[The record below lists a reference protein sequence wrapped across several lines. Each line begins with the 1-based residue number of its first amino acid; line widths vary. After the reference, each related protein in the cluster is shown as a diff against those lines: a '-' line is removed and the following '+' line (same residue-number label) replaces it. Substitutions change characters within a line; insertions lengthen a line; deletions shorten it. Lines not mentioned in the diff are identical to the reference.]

1 MAGIKMNPDFLIQKR
16 VASDNKLA
24 HAAAYNQKMQTIK
37 MKTQWFESKIK
48 YEFADSEKRSKAF
61 IQQEMDCAN
70 KELKI
75 RRQKRLKMLY
85 EYEARA
91 YEEELASLG
100 LAIQRHHY

>member
-16 VASDNKLA
+16 VAADNKYA
-24 HAAAYNQKMQTIK
+24 HSAAYNQKMQMIK
-37 MKTQWFESKIK
+37 MGTQWFESKSK
-48 YEFADSEKRSKAF
+48 YEFADGEKRSKAF

-85 EYEARA
+85 EHEARA
-91 YEEELASLG
+91 YEDELASMG
-100 LAIQRHHY
+100 LAIQRRHY